1 MPITLNNSNISVQY
15 ITGSN
20 YIIDTVKSDLY
31 NNKDMVDTIIT
42 NNLQTAPVT
51 PTIFVD
57 NSSNVYAIESYTYT
71 GSANTTDF
79 TRVFPKNTTC
89 DILIVGGGGGGA
101 KRHGGGGGAG
111 TLLYHKNVIFN
122 GTYNIKVGKGGSGVK
137 NGVSYENG
145 STTVASSGTFSQFIK
160 IDGTQE
166 YYANGGG
173 KGGGWGGPGSGV
185 ETNGG
190 STTSSQNVT
199 LPLTNKFNGQTV
211 QVLNNE
217 YVNTLTSPEG
227 CRGNKGG
234 IEITSYKGGGGG
246 GAGGTGMNH
255 DSESSV
261 NDGYGGLGLAIDI
274 TGASAVYAGG
284 GNGSDFSGSVSQVFN
299 PLYSTI
305 QSRGGGGFGS
315 DTGSG
320 QDGLNGTGGGGGGQG
335 NDVNGV
341 TSGAGGSG
349 IVIIRYLLGNANY
362 LTYLTTEPYIE
373 SVSRLYPPSR
383 SFTSVNLEL
392 LHINSIYGGLH
403 TLYLTNAGTVYSCG
417 RNNYGQLGLGDTTNR
432 ASIPTKITTNIGSLI
447 ISAISAS
454 WYHSMFLTN
463 NGKVYVCGYNNVG
476 QLGLGDTT
484 NRTTPTQVITNIE
497 SLTISAIACGINHT
511 LFLTNDG
518 KVYAC
523 GLNSS
528 GQLGLGDTTNRS
540 VPTQITI
547 TIGTLKI
554 TNIQAGEFAS
564 YFLTDNGKVY
574 SCGRNAEG
582 QLGLGDTTNR
592 TEPILISTNI
602 GTLTITS
609 ISSQG
614 SHVFF
619 LTNTNT
625 VYTCGNNAQGRLGLG
640 DATTNRS
647 IPTQIT
653 TNIGSLKIVSAKAGN
668 TQSIFLTDDGNV
680 YACGH
685 NDGGELGSST
695 NMSWQNNNPTPTK
708 ITTTIGSIVI
718 SSIHVSGSSEGG
730 FTKGST
736 FCISKANGIV
746 YGFGSSYDGQLGF
759 TQYQNPT
766 PAPIVY
772 NFSIGLYG
780 TGLYTVSYSS
790 TTAST
795 EPFRCFNETSTANN
809 VATWGAN
816 NYTSG
821 TYNKSLNLVS
831 DYIGEW
837 VVIKLPVSIKLKRF
851 DIKQIS
857 TALNSAPKNF
867 RFYGSTNGST
877 WVLLVNKQDTVYSS
891 LLYSHTDMT
900 QYPSATNQ
908 YYNHFGLVV
917 NSILGSSDTTLS
929 FDELFIYGAEIFTST
944 TINSTN
950 KSLKT
955 PVISSEFYPNT
966 NLNYNAF
973 FPVAT
978 YVNNISTISNIILQ
992 GDYSVNIVNSSSSKI
1007 TPNGGQT
1014 NIPMYPTFFLST
1026 PNIDINYHLLTPLKD
1041 PMGAQWTYNS
1051 SNTSVY
1057 HMGNVGIGTTNPQY
1071 PLDVRGSLFSSTGG
1085 FTQSGLTTWSITS
1098 DRRIKE
1104 NIVQASYD
1112 KCLENVKNIELYNFN
1127 FKENYVN
1134 TNDIHQLGFIA
1145 QEVQQI
1151 YPKAVEITRII
1162 TNDNDGIDNILSLN
1176 TTQIKYTLYGAV
1188 KKLIEK
1194 VENIESKV
1202 NILYDKIFI
1211 KPEIDTSNLEIS
1223 NDTSN
1228 LEISSDTSNLEI
1240 SSDTSNLEITSDTSN
1255 LEITSDTSNLEISS
1269 DTSNL
1274 EITSDTSNLEI
1285 SSDTSNLE
1293 ITSDTS
1299 NLEITS
1305 DTSNLEIS
1313 SDTSNLEISSDTSNL
1328 EISSDTSN
1336 LEITNTSNLEITS
1349 DTSNLEIS
1357 NDTSNLEISN
1367 DTSNLEITN
1376 TSNLEIS
1383 NDTSNLEITNTS
1395 NLEITNTSNL
1405 EITNTSNLEITSDT
1419 SNLEISSDT
1428 SNIEITD

>member
-15 ITGSN
+15 NTGSN
-20 YIIDTVKSDLY
+20 YIIETVKSDLY
-31 NNKDMVDTIIT
+31 NMKDTI
-42 NNLQTAPVT
+42 N
-51 PTIFVD
+51 
-57 NSSNVYAIESYTYT
+57 
-71 GSANTTDF
+71 
-79 TRVFPKNTTC
+79 
-89 DILIVGGGGGGA
+89 
-101 KRHGGGGGAG
+101 
-111 TLLYHKNVIFN
+111 
-122 GTYNIKVGKGGSGVK
+122 
-137 NGVSYENG
+137 
-145 STTVASSGTFSQFIK
+145 
-160 IDGTQE
+160 
-166 YYANGGG
+166 
-173 KGGGWGGPGSGV
+173 
-185 ETNGG
+185 
-190 STTSSQNVT
+190 
-199 LPLTNKFNGQTV
+199 
-211 QVLNNE
+211 
-217 YVNTLTSPEG
+217 
-227 CRGNKGG
+227 
-234 IEITSYKGGGGG
+234 
-246 GAGGTGMNH
+246 
-255 DSESSV
+255 
-261 NDGYGGLGLAIDI
+261 
-274 TGASAVYAGG
+274 
-284 GNGSDFSGSVSQVFN
+284 SVSN
-299 PLYSTI
+299 
-305 QSRGGGGFGS
+305 
-315 DTGSG
+315 
-320 QDGLNGTGGGGGGQG
+320 
-335 NDVNGV
+335 
-341 TSGAGGSG
+341 
-349 IVIIRYLLGNANY
+349 
-362 LTYLTTEPYIE
+362 LTTEPYIE

-383 SFTSVNLEL
+383 SFTNVNLEL
-392 LHINSIYGGLH
+392 LHITSICGGLH

-417 RNNYGQLGLGDTTNR
+417 KNHYGQLGLGDTTNR
-432 ASIPTKITTNIGSLI
+432 ASVPTKITTNIGSLT

-454 WYHSMFLTN
+454 WFHSMFLTN

-476 QLGLGDTT
+476 QLGLGDST

-497 SLTISAIACGINHT
+497 SLTISVISCGVNHSM
-511 LFLTNDG
+511 FLTNDG
-518 KVYAC
+518 KVYVC
-523 GLNSS
+523 GSNNT

-540 VPTQITI
+540 VPTQITNI
-547 TIGTLKI
+547 LGSLKI
-554 TNIQAGEFAS
+554 IDIQAANERS

-574 SCGRNAEG
+574 TCGNNWGG
-582 QLGLGDTTNR
+582 QLGQGDTTNR
-592 TEPILISTNI
+592 STPIQIITNI
-602 GTLTITS
+602 GTLTISS
-609 ISSQG
+609 ISSFNH
-614 SHVFF
+614 HVLFR
-619 LTNTNT
+619 TNTNT
-625 VYTCGNNAQGRLGLG
+625 IYGCGHNGNGRLASTSTSDIL
-640 DATTNRS
+640 

-653 TNIGSLKIVSAKAGN
+653 TNIASLKIVNVKAGN
-668 TQSIFLTDDGNV
+668 LHSLFLTDNGDV
-680 YACGH
+680 YACGM
-685 NDGGELGSST
+685 NDGGELGNTT
-695 NMSWQNNNPTPTK
+695 NMSWQYANPTPTK
-708 ITTTIGSIVI
+708 IITTIGSIPI
-718 SSIHVSGSSEGG
+718 SSVHISGSDEGG

-795 EPFRCFNETSTANN
+795 EPFRCFNETSTVNN

-831 DYIGEW
+831 DYLGEW

-944 TINSTN
+944 AINSTN

-966 NLNYNAF
+966 NLNYNAY

-992 GDYSVNIVNSSSSKI
+992 GDYSINILNSSSSKI
-1007 TPNGGQT
+1007 IPNGGQK
-1014 NIPMYPTFFLST
+1014 NIPMYPTFFLSI
-1026 PNIDINYHLLTPLKD
+1026 PNIDINYHLLSPLKD
-1041 PMGAQWTYNS
+1041 PMGGQWTYNT

-1057 HMGNVGIGTTNPQY
+1057 QIGNVGIGTTNPQY
-1071 PLDVRGSLFSSTGG
+1071 PLDVRGNIYSSTGG

-1104 NIVQASYD
+1104 NIVKASYD

-1127 FKENYVN
+1127 FKDNYVN

-1162 TNDNDGIDNILSLN
+1162 TNNNNGIDNILSLN

-1202 NILYDKIFI
+1202 NILYNKIFI
-1211 KPEIDTSNLEIS
+1211 KPEIY
-1223 NDTSN
+1223 TSN

-1255 LEITSDTSNLEISS
+1255 LEITSDTSNLEI
-1269 DTSNL
+1269 T
-1274 EITSDTSNLEI
+1274 
-1285 SSDTSNLE
+1285 SDTSNLE

-1305 DTSNLEIS
+1305 DTSNLEIT
-1313 SDTSNLEISSDTSNL
+1313 SD
-1328 EISSDTSN
+1328 
-1336 LEITNTSNLEITS
+1336 TSNLEITS
-1349 DTSNLEIS
+1349 DTSNLEI
-1357 NDTSNLEISN
+1357 TS
-1367 DTSNLEITN
+1367 DTSNLEIT
-1376 TSNLEIS
+1376 S
-1383 NDTSNLEITNTS
+1383 DTSNLKITS
-1395 NLEITNTSNL
+1395 D
-1405 EITNTSNLEITSDT
+1405 TSNLEITSDT
-1419 SNLEISSDT
+1419 SNLEITSDT
-1428 SNIEITD
+1428 SNLEIAD

>member
-1 MPITLNNSNISVQY
+1 MPITLNNSNISLQY
-15 ITGSN
+15 NTGSN
-20 YIIDTVKSDLY
+20 YVIDTVKSDLY

-51 PTIFVD
+51 PTIFID
-57 NSSNVYAIESYTYT
+57 NSSNVYAIESYTYS
-71 GSANTTDF
+71 GSANTTDY

-89 DILIVGGGGGGA
+89 DILIVGGGGGGGSWNA
-101 KRHGGGGGAG
+101 GGGGAGGLVLVRNLNIVGTFNIKVGRGGNGGPSDSSGLTGNNSTFTKSDNSIIITANGGGGGGAQTIIGKDGGSGGGGPWYYANGNQTQKSQIQIGVTSPAILNQYGENGGHGGGGGA
-111 TLLYHKNVIFN
+111 
-122 GTYNIKVGKGGSGVK
+122 
-137 NGVSYENG
+137 SY
-145 STTVASSGTFSQFIK
+145 
-160 IDGTQE
+160 
-166 YYANGGG
+166 
-173 KGGGWGGPGSGV
+173 P
-185 ETNGG
+185 
-190 STTSSQNVT
+190 
-199 LPLTNKFNGQTV
+199 
-211 QVLNNE
+211 
-217 YVNTLTSPEG
+217 
-227 CRGNKGG
+227 
-234 IEITSYKGGGGG
+234 GGGGG
-246 GAGGTGMNH
+246 GAG
-255 DSESSV
+255 SA
-261 NDGYGGLGLAIDI
+261 GYTQSGDEVGANGGLGIDRVDTYI
-274 TGASAVYAGG
+274 FRDMFSTSIGDNGWFAGGGGSGGGYQNTNYAYGNGGSTLFGGG
-284 GNGSDFSGSVSQVFN
+284 GNGDNVG
-299 PLYSTI
+299 
-305 QSRGGGGFGS
+305 RGINGI
-315 DTGSG
+315 
-320 QDGLNGTGGGGGGQG
+320 NGTGGGGGGVRYNPSLAGG
-335 NDVNGV
+335 N
-341 TSGAGGSG
+341 GGSG

-383 SFTSVNLEL
+383 SFTSANLEL
-392 LHINSIYGGLH
+392 LHITSICGGLH

-417 RNNYGQLGLGDTTNR
+417 KNHYGQLGLGDTTNR
-432 ASIPTKITTNIGSLI
+432 ASVPTKITTNIGSLI

-463 NGKVYVCGYNNVG
+463 DGKVYVCGYNNVG

-484 NRTTPTQVITNIE
+484 NRTTPTQVITNID

-554 TNIQAGEFAS
+554 TSIQAGEYAS
-564 YFLTDNGKVY
+564 YFLTDNGRVY
-574 SCGRNAEG
+574 SCGRNLEG

-602 GTLTITS
+602 GSLTITS

-619 LTNTNT
+619 ITNTNN

-640 DATTNRS
+640 DTTNRS
-647 IPTQIT
+647 IPTLIT
-653 TNIGSLKIVSAKAGN
+653 TNIGFLKIVSVKAGN

-685 NDGGELGSST
+685 NDGGELGTST

-790 TTAST
+790 TSAST

-821 TYNKSLNLVS
+821 SYNKSLNLVS

-837 VVIKLPVSIKLKRF
+837 VVIKLPVFIKLKRF

-857 TALNSAPKNF
+857 SALNSAPKNF

-944 TINSTN
+944 IINTTN

-955 PVISSEFYPNT
+955 PRMSSEFYPNT
-966 NLNYNAF
+966 NLNYNVF
-973 FPVAT
+973 FPIPT
-978 YVNNISTISNIILQ
+978 YVNNILTTSNVILQ
-992 GDYSVNIVNSSSSKI
+992 GEYSVNILDSSSSKI

-1014 NIPMYPTFFLST
+1014 NIPMYPTFYIST
-1026 PNIDINYHLLTPLKD
+1026 PNIDINYHLLSPIKD
-1041 PMGAQWTYNS
+1041 PRGAQWTYNS
-1051 SNTSVY
+1051 SNTNVY
-1057 HMGNVGIGTTNPQY
+1057 HIGNVGIGTTNPQY
-1071 PLDVRGSLFSSTGG
+1071 PLDVRGSIFSSTGG

-1127 FKENYVN
+1127 FKDNYVN

-1162 TNDNDGIDNILSLN
+1162 TNNNDGIDNILSLN

-1211 KPEIDTSNLEIS
+1211 KPEIDTSNLEITSDTSNLEISNDTSNLEITSDTSNLEIS

-1228 LEISSDTSNLEI
+1228 LEISSDTSNLEISSDTSNLEISNDTSNLEISNDTSNLEISNDTSNLEITSDTSNLEISNDTSNLEISNDTSNLEISNDTSNLEI

-1255 LEITSDTSNLEISS
+1255 LEITSDTSNLEIS
-1269 DTSNL
+1269 
-1274 EITSDTSNLEI
+1274 
-1285 SSDTSNLE
+1285 
-1293 ITSDTS
+1293 
-1299 NLEITS
+1299 
-1305 DTSNLEIS
+1305 
-1313 SDTSNLEISSDTSNL
+1313 
-1328 EISSDTSN
+1328 
-1336 LEITNTSNLEITS
+1336 
-1349 DTSNLEIS
+1349 

-1367 DTSNLEITN
+1367 DTSNLET
-1376 TSNLEIS
+1376 
-1383 NDTSNLEITNTS
+1383 
-1395 NLEITNTSNL
+1395 
-1405 EITNTSNLEITSDT
+1405 
-1419 SNLEISSDT
+1419 
-1428 SNIEITD
+1428 TD